1 MELYQLRTFVAVAK
15 EGNLSRAA
23 KLLATSQPALSAQ
36 IKTLEDE
43 LGIAL
48 FERSAKGMIL
58 TGEGQ
63 HLLEEAQRTLSSAGD
78 LLEEARRLR
87 GQPEGTV
94 RIGAPPDPTTLR
106 IGELLSQAAQRFP
119 SVQIHLHHASSVAI
133 RRDVLSGDLDCGF
146 VLGPSEEKL
155 DRAILSPVRLVVA
168 VPSRCAIH
176 NNSGWDA
183 LCELPW
189 IATPDGCPFQ
199 VLGRDLFRKLGR
211 VPRTSCQ
218 VDIESA
224 LVEAV
229 SSGLGASLLHER
241 TASLAESQGRC
252 RIWPGASVATEY
264 AFVWLKSRAQEGA
277 ISAMAGLVR
286 AMWSS

>member
-23 KLLATSQPALSAQ
+23 KSLATSQPAISAQ
-36 IKTLEDE
+36 IKALEDE

-48 FERSAKGMIL
+48 FERSAKGMSL

-63 HLLEEAQRTLSSAGD
+63 HLLEEAQRTLSSASE

-87 GQPEGTV
+87 GQPDGTV

-119 SVQIHLHHASSVAI
+119 YLQIQLHHASSVAI
-133 RRDVLSGDLDCGF
+133 RRDLLSGNLDCGF
-146 VLGPSEEKL
+146 VLGPTEEKL
-155 DRAILSPVRLVVA
+155 DRATLSPVRLVVA

-176 NNSGWDA
+176 DHSNWDE
-183 LCELPW
+183 LCELAW

-199 VLGRDLFRKLGR
+199 VLGRELFRKLGR
-211 VPRTSCQ
+211 APRTSCQ
-218 VDIESA
+218 VDIESTV
-224 LVEAV
+224 VEAI
-229 SSGLGASLLHER
+229 SSGLGASLLHEK
-241 TASLAESQGRC
+241 TASLAQSQGRC
-252 RIWPGASVATEY
+252 RIWPGASIATEY
-264 AFVWLKSRAQEGA
+264 AFVWPKSRAQESA
-277 ISAMAGLVR
+277 VSAMAGLVR